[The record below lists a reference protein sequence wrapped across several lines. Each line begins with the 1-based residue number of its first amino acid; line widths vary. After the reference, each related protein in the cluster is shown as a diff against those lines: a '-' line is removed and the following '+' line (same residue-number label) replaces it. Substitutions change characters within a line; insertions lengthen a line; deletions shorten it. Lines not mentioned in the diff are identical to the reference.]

1 MYAISPTADRI
12 PPSTL
17 MRRLPLALTALSLLA
32 PATALAKPRD
42 LLPDLAQG
50 GPTGVDVVLDSST
63 GTEQVRLVFDST
75 IGNTGEGPLILKAKR
90 KPGATT
96 MEAHQVI
103 RRSDGSM
110 RTVRKAAGVLKYVQA
125 ADHQHWHLMGID
137 RYELWTGN
145 ASRRLRR
152 DRKQGFC
159 LGDRYEL
166 TPGRR
171 MKHQPRKPAYPGYCG
186 REQPTLTK
194 MVEGITVG
202 WGDNYPANIE
212 GQYIDISGVA
222 PGRYL
227 LVHRIR
233 TGGLLESYLYNDVS
247 CAAITLNGPAGAG
260 LPPTVTVSSSS
271 KPCDKTYSRWGYRG

>member
-1 MYAISPTADRI
+1 M
-12 PPSTL
+12 
-17 MRRLPLALTALSLLA
+17 LLA
-32 PATALAKPRD
+32 PATAGAKPRD

-50 GPTGVDVVLDSST
+50 TPTGVDVVLDTST
-63 GTEQVRLVFDST
+63 GTDQIRLVFDST
-75 IGNTGEGPLILKAKR
+75 IGNVGEGPLILTAKR

-96 MEAHQVI
+96 MTAHQVI
-103 RRSDGSM
+103 RRSDGST
-110 RTVRKAAGVLKYVQA
+110 RVRRAVAGVLKYVQA
-125 ADHQHWHLMGID
+125 SDHQHWHLMGID

-159 LGDRYEL
+159 LGDRYQL

-186 REQPTLTK
+186 RDHPELTK

-212 GQYIDISGVA
+212 GQFIDIAGIA

-233 TGGLLESYLYNDVS
+233 AGGLLENDPYNDVS
-247 CAAITLNGPAGAG
+247 CAAIELKAPAGAG
-260 LPPTVTVSSSS
+260 LAPTVTVSSSR
-271 KPCDKTYSRWGYRG
+271 KRCDSTYSRWGVRG